1 MVFLS
6 RAVSPPP
13 FTENEYKLHLILA
26 AEKWKSKHNKLKT
39 RSELSSSRAKIKK
52 ATRSNEN
59 FSQAFWHKLNKC
71 IQRLY
76 DINHIS
82 RWVNMLFMNMNFCR
96 SLLRHKLPHGIFLSA
111 ESLALNCFRSW
122 KIVTSTRKGT
132 FKCFRLFLNIFTV

>member
-1 MVFLS
+1 MLQW
-6 RAVSPPP
+6 
-13 FTENEYKLHLILA
+13 E
-26 AEKWKSKHNKLKT
+26 SKHNKLKT
-39 RSELSSSRAKIKK
+39 RSELSSSRAKIKKGK

-71 IQRLY
+71 IQRLN

-96 SLLRHKLPHGIFLSA
+96 SLLRNKLPHGNFLSA

-122 KIVTSTRKGT
+122 KIVTSTRRRT
-132 FKCFRLFLNIFTV
+132 FKCFQLFMKVSDFQMSNYADKSRVSL